1 MRFARL
7 SAGRRCRF
15 LLAAGCLLFVIGGCG
30 KKTAPGSEAKEGG
43 PPAADPEAEK
53 PVPVAVAAATPGPIA
68 SYYEATA
75 SLEAEKEAEV
85 LARIG
90 GVVQALLVEEGHT
103 VQAGAPMLR
112 IDNDE
117 YRLRVEQ
124 AEARTGQL
132 RSVHDRLTQMAAE
145 ELASA
150 EELETSR
157 SELASAEAD
166 EGLARLNLEYTTV
179 TAPFA
184 GRVTRRLVNLGDN
197 VSAGTPLFGVGDFDP
212 LLARVHVP
220 SREFRK
226 LSVDQKV
233 ELVLDSN
240 GQRIEGRITLV
251 SPVIDPT
258 SGTIKLT
265 VEVPDYP
272 AGTRP
277 GDFASV
283 RIVTELRPDAL
294 LVPRTAVL
302 SDHAENVVYAV
313 VAGEPPTAERRVVV
327 TGFTDE
333 EHTQIV
339 SGLAAG
345 DQVVVKGQ
353 RSLKPGS
360 KLNIL
365 PDDGAAA
372 SGEDV
377 AREGDH

>member
-1 MRFARL
+1 MSTERS
-7 SAGRRCRF
+7 SAWRRGLA
-15 LLAAGCLLFVIGGCG
+15 LLVVWFVALMLAGCGN
-30 KKTAPGSEAKEGG
+30 KQTPGQQAGEGG
-43 PPAADPEAEK
+43 PPAGDPEDEK
-53 PVPVAVAAATPGPIA
+53 PVPVAIAGAAVGPIA

-85 LARIG
+85 LARVG
-90 GVVQALLVEEGHT
+90 GVVKVLLVEEGHQ
-103 VQAGAPMLR
+103 VAAGAPLLR

-117 YRLRVEQ
+117 YRLRMEQ
-124 AEARTGQL
+124 ATARTAQL
-132 RSVHDRLTQMAAE
+132 RSVHERLKEMAAE

-150 EELETSR
+150 EELETAHSAL
-157 SELASAEAD
+157 SSAEAD

-197 VSAGTPLFGVGDFDP
+197 ISSGTPLFAVADFDP

-226 LSVDQKV
+226 LSVEQKV
-233 ELVLDSN
+233 ELVLDST
-240 GQRIEGRITLV
+240 GERIEGRITLI

-265 VEVPDYP
+265 VDVPDYP
-272 AGTRP
+272 QGTRP

-283 RIVTELRPDAL
+283 RIVTEMRSTAL

-302 SDHAENVVYAV
+302 SEHGENVVYAV
-313 VAGEPPTAERRVVV
+313 VAGEPPTAERRVVE
-327 TGFTDE
+327 TGFTDD
-333 EHTQIV
+333 EHTQIM

-353 RSLKPGS
+353 RSLKQGS
-360 KLNIL
+360 KLKIL
-365 PDDGAAA
+365 TDDGDAAPA
-372 SGEDV
+372 PV
-377 AREGDH
+377 ARQGGV

>member
-1 MRFARL
+1 MSTGCAT
-7 SAGRRCRF
+7 AWRRGVA
-15 LLAAGCLLFVIGGCG
+15 LLMIWGVALALAGCGN
-30 KKTAPGSEAKEGG
+30 KQTPGPQPGAGG

-53 PVPVAVAAATPGPIA
+53 PVPVAVAAAAPGPIA

-85 LARIG
+85 LARVG
-90 GVVQALLVEEGHT
+90 GVVKALLVEEGHA
-103 VQAGAPMLR
+103 VAAGAPLLR

-117 YRLRVEQ
+117 YRLRLEQ
-124 AEARTGQL
+124 AAARTAQL
-132 RSVHDRLTQMAAE
+132 RSVHVRMKEMAAE

-150 EELETSR
+150 EELETALSNL
-157 SELASAEAD
+157 SSAEAD

-179 TAPFA
+179 AAPFA

-197 VSAGTPLFGVGDFDP
+197 ISAGTPLFAVADFDP
-212 LLARVHVP
+212 LLARIHVP

-233 ELVLDSN
+233 ELILDST
-240 GQRIEGRITLV
+240 GERIEGRITLV

-272 AGTRP
+272 QGTRP

-302 SDHAENVVYAV
+302 SDHGENVVYAV
-313 VAGEPPTAERRVVV
+313 VAGEPPTAERRVVE
-327 TGFTDE
+327 TGFTDD
-333 EHTQIV
+333 EHTQIL

-360 KLNIL
+360 KLRIL
-365 PDDGAAA
+365 TDDGDAVAAP
-372 SGEDV
+372 V
-377 AREGDH
+377 AAQGGA

>member
-1 MRFARL
+1 MPSERSSWWRSPVPL
-7 SAGRRCRF
+7 LICGLV
-15 LLAAGCLLFVIGGCG
+15 LLAAAGCG
-30 KKTAPGSEAKEGG
+30 KKQAPGQAAGEGG
-43 PPAADPEAEK
+43 PPAGSPDDEK
-53 PVPVAVAAATPGPIA
+53 PVPVAVAAAAPGPIA

-85 LARIG
+85 LARVG
-90 GVVQALLVEEGHT
+90 GVVEALLVEEGHA
-103 VQAGAPMLR
+103 VAAGAPLLR

-117 YRLRVEQ
+117 YRLRAEQ
-124 AEARTGQL
+124 AAARSAQL
-132 RSVHDRLTQMAAE
+132 RSVHVRMTEMAAE

-150 EELETSR
+150 EELETAQ
-157 SELASAEAD
+157 SELSSAEAD
-166 EGLARLNLEYTTV
+166 EGMARLNLEYTTV

-197 VSAGTPLFGVGDFDP
+197 ISVGTPLFAVADFDP
-212 LLARVHVP
+212 LLARIHVP

-226 LSVDQKV
+226 LSVDQDV
-233 ELVLDSN
+233 ELILDST
-240 GQRIEGRITLV
+240 GQRLTGRITLI

-265 VEVPDYP
+265 VELPDYP

-294 LVPRTAVL
+294 LVPRTAVI
-302 SDHAENVVYAV
+302 SDHGENVVYAV
-313 VAGEPPTAERRVVV
+313 VAGEPPTAERRVVE

-333 EHTQIV
+333 EHAQIT

-345 DQVVVKGQ
+345 EQVVVKGQ
-353 RSLKPGS
+353 RSLKQGS

-365 PDDGAAA
+365 VDDVEPAVTPVAQRDGA
-372 SGEDV
+372 
-377 AREGDH
+377 

>member
-1 MRFARL
+1 MSKERS
-7 SAGRRCRF
+7 SAWWRGPA
-15 LLAAGCLLFVIGGCG
+15 LLAVWCLALAFAGCGN
-30 KKTAPGSEAKEGG
+30 KQTPGQQEGEGG
-43 PPAADPEAEK
+43 PPAGDPEDEK
-53 PVPVAVAAATPGPIA
+53 PVPVAIADAATGPIA

-85 LARIG
+85 LARVG
-90 GVVQALLVEEGHT
+90 GVVKALLVEEGHQ
-103 VQAGAPMLR
+103 VAAGAPLLR

-117 YRLRVEQ
+117 YRLRMEQ
-124 AEARTGQL
+124 ATARTAQL
-132 RSVHDRLTQMAAE
+132 RSVYERMKEMAAE

-150 EELETSR
+150 EELETAHSAL
-157 SELASAEAD
+157 SSAEAD

-197 VSAGTPLFGVGDFDP
+197 INSGTPLFAVADFDP

-226 LSVDQKV
+226 LSIDQKV
-233 ELVLDSN
+233 ELVLDST
-240 GQRIEGRITLV
+240 GERIEGRITLI
-251 SPVIDPT
+251 SPIIDPT

-272 AGTRP
+272 QGTRP

-283 RIVTELRPDAL
+283 RIVTEMRPSAL

-302 SDHAENVVYAV
+302 NDRGENVVYAV
-313 VAGEPPTAERRVVV
+313 VAGEPPTAERRVVE
-327 TGFTDE
+327 TGFTDD
-333 EHTQIV
+333 EHTQII

-345 DQVVVKGQ
+345 AQVVVKGQ

-360 KLNIL
+360 KLKIL
-365 PDDGAAA
+365 TDDGDAAA
-372 SGEDV
+372 APV
-377 AREGDH
+377 ARQGGV

>member
-1 MRFARL
+1 M
-7 SAGRRCRF
+7 STGRTTAWRQGPA
-15 LLAAGCLLFVIGGCG
+15 LLMILGLTLALAGCGNKQG
-30 KKTAPGSEAKEGG
+30 PGQQAGENG
-43 PPAADPEAEK
+43 PPAGDPEAEK
-53 PVPVAVAAATPGPIA
+53 PVPVAVAAATAGPIA

-85 LARIG
+85 LARVG
-90 GVVQALLVEEGHT
+90 GVVKALLVEEGHT
-103 VQAGAPMLR
+103 VAAGAPLLR

-124 AEARTGQL
+124 AAARTAQL
-132 RSVHDRLTQMAAE
+132 RSVHERLKQMAAE

-150 EELETSR
+150 EELETAL
-157 SELASAEAD
+157 SELSSAEAD

-197 VSAGTPLFGVGDFDP
+197 ISVGTPLFAVADFDP
-212 LLARVHVP
+212 LLARIHVP

-226 LSVDQKV
+226 LSVDQSV
-233 ELVLDSN
+233 ELVLDST
-240 GQRIEGRITLV
+240 GQRVVGRITLV
-251 SPVIDPT
+251 SPIIDPT

-265 VEVPDYP
+265 VELPDYP

-302 SDHAENVVYAV
+302 SDHGENVVYAV
-313 VAGEPPTAERRVVV
+313 VAGESPTAERRVVE
-327 TGFTDE
+327 TGFTDD

-353 RSLKPGS
+353 RSLKQGS
-360 KLNIL
+360 KLKIL
-365 PDDGAAA
+365 ADDAEAVATPVAAQGGA
-372 SGEDV
+372 
-377 AREGDH
+377 

>member
-1 MRFARL
+1 MRVARL
-7 SAGRRCRF
+7 SAGRRSRL
-15 LLAAGCLLFVIGGCG
+15 LLAAGCLILVSAGCG
-30 KKTAPGSEAKEGG
+30 KKPAPSPQAKDGA
-43 PPAADPEAEK
+43 PAAEAQDEK
-53 PVPVAVAAATPGPIA
+53 PVPVAVVAAAPGPIA

-85 LARIG
+85 LARAG
-90 GVVQALLVEEGHT
+90 GVVKSLLVEEGAM
-103 VQAGAPMLR
+103 VAAGAPMLR

-124 AEARTGQL
+124 AAARTEQL
-132 RSVHDRLTQMAAE
+132 RSVFDRLTQMAAE

-150 EELETSR
+150 AELETAR

-166 EGLARLNLEYTTV
+166 EGMARLNLEYTTV
-179 TAPFA
+179 AAPFA
-184 GRVTRRLVNLGDN
+184 GRVTRRLVNVGDN
-197 VSAGTPLFGVGDFDP
+197 VSVGTPLFAVGDFDP

-226 LSVDQKV
+226 LSVDQRV

-240 GQRIEGRITLV
+240 SQRVEGRITLV

-294 LVPRTAVL
+294 LVPRSAVL
-302 SDHAENVVYAV
+302 NDHGENVVYAV
-313 VAGEPPTAERRVVV
+313 TAGEPPTADRRVVE

-353 RSLKPGS
+353 RSLKPGT

-365 PDDGAAA
+365 PDEGAAA
-372 SGEDV
+372 GAKDM
-377 AREGDH
+377 AREGDR

>member
-1 MRFARL
+1 MPSERSSWWRSPAL
-7 SAGRRCRF
+7 LLICGLV
-15 LLAAGCLLFVIGGCG
+15 LLASAGCG
-30 KKTAPGSEAKEGG
+30 KKQAPGQAAGEGG
-43 PPAADPEAEK
+43 PPAGNPDDEK
-53 PVPVAVAAATPGPIA
+53 PVPVAVAAAAPGPIA

-85 LARIG
+85 LARVS
-90 GVVQALLVEEGHT
+90 GVVEALLVEEGHAVAT
-103 VQAGAPMLR
+103 GAPLLR

-117 YRLRVEQ
+117 YRLRAEQ
-124 AEARTGQL
+124 AAARTAQL
-132 RSVHDRLTQMAAE
+132 RSVHVRMTEMAAE

-150 EELETSR
+150 EELETAQ
-157 SELASAEAD
+157 SELSSAEAD
-166 EGLARLNLEYTTV
+166 EGMARLNLEYTTV

-197 VSAGTPLFGVGDFDP
+197 ISAGTPLFAVADFDP
-212 LLARVHVP
+212 LLARIHVP

-226 LSVDQKV
+226 LSVDQAV
-233 ELVLDSN
+233 ELILDST
-240 GQRIEGRITLV
+240 GQRVTGRITLI

-265 VEVPDYP
+265 VELPDYP

-294 LVPRTAVL
+294 LVPRTAVI
-302 SDHAENVVYAV
+302 SDHGENVVYAV
-313 VAGEPPTAERRVVV
+313 VAGEPPTAERRVVE

-333 EHTQIV
+333 EHTQITT
-339 SGLAAG
+339 GLAAG
-345 DQVVVKGQ
+345 EQVVVKGQ
-353 RSLKPGS
+353 RSLKQGS

-365 PDDGAAA
+365 VDDAEPAVTPVAQRDGA
-372 SGEDV
+372 
-377 AREGDH
+377 

>member
-1 MRFARL
+1 M
-7 SAGRRCRF
+7 SIGRNTAWRQGIA
-15 LLAAGCLLFVIGGCG
+15 LLVLWGLGLAFAGCGNQ
-30 KKTAPGSEAKEGG
+30 KTSGQQAGAGG

-53 PVPVAVAAATPGPIA
+53 PVPVAVAAAAAGAIA

-85 LARIG
+85 LARVG
-90 GVVQALLVEEGHT
+90 GVVKALLVEEGHN
-103 VQAGAPMLR
+103 VAAGAPLLR

-124 AEARTGQL
+124 AAARTAQL
-132 RSVHDRLTQMAAE
+132 RSVHDRMKEMAAE

-150 EELETSR
+150 EELETAL
-157 SELASAEAD
+157 SELSSAEAD

-197 VSAGTPLFGVGDFDP
+197 ISVGTPLFAVADFDP
-212 LLARVHVP
+212 LLARIHVP

-226 LSVDQKV
+226 LSVDQAV
-233 ELVLDSN
+233 ELVLDST
-240 GQRIEGRITLV
+240 GQRIVGRITLI
-251 SPVIDPT
+251 SPIIDPA

-265 VEVPDYP
+265 VELPDYP
-272 AGTRP
+272 PGTRP

-302 SDHAENVVYAV
+302 SDHGENVVYAV
-313 VAGEPPTAERRVVV
+313 AAGEPPTAERRVVEV
-327 TGFTDE
+327 GFTDD
-333 EHTQIV
+333 EHTQVV

-360 KLNIL
+360 KLKIL
-365 PDDGAAA
+365 TDDADAAA
-372 SGEDV
+372 APVTAQGG
-377 AREGDH
+377 A

>member
-1 MRFARL
+1 LA
-7 SAGRRCRF
+7 
-15 LLAAGCLLFVIGGCG
+15 LLVVWFVALMLAGCGN
-30 KKTAPGSEAKEGG
+30 KQTPGQQAGEGG
-43 PPAADPEAEK
+43 PPAGDPEDEK
-53 PVPVAVAAATPGPIA
+53 PVPVAIAGAAVGPIA

-85 LARIG
+85 LARVG
-90 GVVQALLVEEGHT
+90 GVVKVLLVEEGHQ
-103 VQAGAPMLR
+103 VAAGAPLLR

-117 YRLRVEQ
+117 YRLRMEQ
-124 AEARTGQL
+124 ATARTAQL
-132 RSVHDRLTQMAAE
+132 RSVHERLKEMAAE

-150 EELETSR
+150 EELETAHSAL
-157 SELASAEAD
+157 SSAEAD

-197 VSAGTPLFGVGDFDP
+197 ISSGTPLFAVADFDP

-226 LSVDQKV
+226 LSVEQKV
-233 ELVLDSN
+233 ELVLDST
-240 GQRIEGRITLV
+240 GERIEGRITLI

-265 VEVPDYP
+265 VDVPDYP
-272 AGTRP
+272 QGTRP

-283 RIVTELRPDAL
+283 RIVTEMRSTAL

-302 SDHAENVVYAV
+302 SEHGENVVYAV
-313 VAGEPPTAERRVVV
+313 VAGEPPTAERRVVE
-327 TGFTDE
+327 TGFTDD
-333 EHTQIV
+333 EHTQIM

-353 RSLKPGS
+353 RSLKQGS
-360 KLNIL
+360 KLKIL
-365 PDDGAAA
+365 TDDGDAAA
-372 SGEDV
+372 APV
-377 AREGDH
+377 ARRGGV